1 MKLNHIFLFLSLLAV
16 LIACGERKE
25 NASNTNEN
33 TVRQNGFEVK
43 DGMVYGLACEGCN
56 DTFVVM
62 IPTADLEGQ
71 PLKLNVLRAFKKHRV
86 IGKLEPGDWC
96 AVMLNEKDMTVADM
110 VINMDLIKGKWVHQ
124 VMPTE
129 KENARAMI
137 LHENPDANVDSII
150 QSYMLPVERGFQLM
164 RQGKAAS
171 IGVSLLGVINTDE
184 ESFVEYPASS
194 LYASWK
200 VAYGKII
207 FSEAD
212 SIIDPDDPDMKR
224 KILNKNCER
233 DTCDLVL
240 LLKDSLQISYQGKVS
255 SYYRAK

>member
-1 MKLNHIFLFLSLLAV
+1 MKTSTIYIIFLSIFIM
-16 LIACGERKE
+16 IACGKQEKKLE
-25 NASNTNEN
+25 
-33 TVRQNGFEVK
+33 TVSTTKNGFETK
-43 DGMVYGLACEGCN
+43 DGMIYGLACEGCN

-62 IPTADLEGQ
+62 IPTANLEGK
-71 PLKLNVLRAFKKHRV
+71 PMKLNVLRAFKKNQV
-86 IGKLEPGDWC
+86 IGKLEAGDWC
-96 AVMLNEKDMTVADM
+96 AVMLNEKDPTVADM

-129 KENARAMI
+129 KENARTMI

-150 QSYMLPVERGFQLM
+150 NSYMIPVERGFQLM

-171 IGVSLLGVINTDE
+171 VGISILGNTGSEDE
-184 ESFVEYPASS
+184 TFVEYPLGSM
-194 LYASWK
+194 YASWK
-200 VAYGKII
+200 ISHGKII

-212 SIIDPDDPDMKR
+212 SIIDPNDPDLKR

-233 DTCDLVL
+233 DTCDLVM
-240 LLKDSLQISYQGKVS
+240 LLKDSLEISYKGKVS